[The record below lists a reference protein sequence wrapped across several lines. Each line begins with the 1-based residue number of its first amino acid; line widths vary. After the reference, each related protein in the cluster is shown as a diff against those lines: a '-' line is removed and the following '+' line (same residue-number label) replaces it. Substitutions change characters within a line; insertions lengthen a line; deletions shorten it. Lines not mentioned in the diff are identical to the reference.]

1 MTSPTNPA
9 SSVKSSPLSLTVLSL
24 LHYQPLHPYGIQR
37 LIKQWGK
44 DQVVN
49 VSQRASLYRTIERLL
64 AAGLIEV
71 RETERDQ
78 QYPERTVYEVTEEGR
93 RATRGWLLEMLAKPK
108 QEYPEFP
115 AALSFLV
122 MLTPEDTLKVFS
134 ERAETLRAS
143 LREIDAIMSVE
154 AEHRLPRVTMLE
166 TEYQRVTTSAQLAW
180 LDAVIAD
187 LRAGRLSWSSEEL
200 LAFAEAEGA
209 AAEG

>member
-64 AAGLIEV
+64 GAGLIEV

-93 RATRGWLLEMLAKPK
+93 RTTRAWLVEMLAKPK

-122 MLTPEDTLKVFS
+122 MLNPEETLKVFS
-134 ERAETLRAS
+134 ARAESLRAS

-187 LRAGRLSWSSEEL
+187 LRAGRLSWSPEEL
-200 LAFAEAEGA
+200 IAFAESEGA

>member
-1 MTSPTNPA
+1 MSSPTSP
-9 SSVKSSPLSLTVLSL
+9 VKSSPLSLTVLSL

-78 QYPERTVYEVTEEGR
+78 QYPERTVYEVTEAGR
-93 RATRGWLLEMLAKPK
+93 AATRAWLLEMLAKPK
-108 QEYPEFP
+108 QEFPEFP

-122 MLTPEDTLKVFS
+122 MLTPEETLKVFS
-134 ERAETLRAS
+134 ERAESLRAS
-143 LREIDAIMSVE
+143 LREIDAIMAVE

-200 LAFAEAEGA
+200 LAFAEPEGA
-209 AAEG
+209 ADAR